1 MFDKSIKFSKPNLFK
16 TKLLWVEIIIWLDS
30 KNNGTISYTQRGVYI
45 GIDVKTGKK
54 SPHPSLPK
62 LYEVLTEN
70 HAG

>member
-1 MFDKSIKFSKPNLFK
+1 MQKETIIHNNRKVTK
-16 TKLLWVEIIIWLDS
+16 TT